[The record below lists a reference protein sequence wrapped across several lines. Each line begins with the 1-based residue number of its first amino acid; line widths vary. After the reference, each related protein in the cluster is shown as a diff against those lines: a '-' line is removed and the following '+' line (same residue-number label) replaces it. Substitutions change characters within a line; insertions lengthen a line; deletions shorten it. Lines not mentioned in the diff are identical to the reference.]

1 MKSVPNVLVK
11 SLMEKGLT
19 VAFAES
25 ITCGLAATQLA
36 SYKGV
41 SEVLKGSIACYTPDF
56 KRQVM
61 GVQQCT
67 IDQYTCESMEVTEE
81 LALNLSKMV
90 RADIYAAIT
99 GLASS
104 GGSESPE
111 KPVGTVFICLHHKSK
126 LYKTQKLFR
135 GSPLQIK
142 KKASKALYD
151 YILSEIC

>member
-1 MKSVPNVLVK
+1 MKLTPNVLVK
-11 SLMEKGLT
+11 TLIERGLT

-25 ITCGLAATQLA
+25 ITCGLAAAQMA

-41 SEVLKGSIACYTPDF
+41 STVLKGSIACYTPDF

-81 LALNLSKMV
+81 LAVNLSKLV
-90 RADIYAAIT
+90 EADIYAAIT
-99 GLASS
+99 GLASA
-104 GGSESPE
+104 GGSEGPD
-111 KPVGTVFICLHHKSK
+111 KPVGTVFICLSYKSK
-126 LYKTQKLFR
+126 LYKIQKLFR

-142 KKASKALYD
+142 KKACTALYD
-151 YILSEIC
+151 FILSEIC